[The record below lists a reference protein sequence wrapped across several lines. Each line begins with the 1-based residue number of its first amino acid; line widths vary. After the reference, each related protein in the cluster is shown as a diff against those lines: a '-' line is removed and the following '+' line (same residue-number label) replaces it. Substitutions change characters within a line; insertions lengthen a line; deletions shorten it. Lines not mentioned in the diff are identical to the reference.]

1 MPEDQHSYSSY
12 LFRRDLIQFQ
22 LANSRKIVSDLKQAG
37 RGVDRGQGL
46 CPPRYEHGNAAD
58 GYRPRSR
65 RRSPR
70 VSLLARNLCRCR
82 RVARPGFSPGAASA
96 AGDRRCHAPSARVS
110 PALSAQRAPENPAAA
125 ARPGQASRANTGRR
139 RTRLRNLRMDGRR
152 IGPLFR
158 DPLRRLRIAGD
169 PDPGCAAAPDQ
180 AGAVGRHGR
189 GRLAPSFLPAPF
201 AAPPPVRRHPLGR
214 AGRKRRLSQ
223 NRLPKST
230 ARSMRSRRSDVG
242 QFAQIPS
249 S

>member
-1 MPEDQHSYSSY
+1 MVITRMPEDQRSFSSY

-37 RGVDRGQGL
+37 RGIDRGQGL
-46 CPPRYEHGNAAD
+46 CPPRYEHGKAAD
-58 GYRPRSR
+58 GHRPRSR

-70 VSLLARNLCRCR
+70 VSLLAQNLCRCR

-96 AGDRRCHAPSARVS
+96 AGDRRCPAPSACVS
-110 PALSAQRAPENPAAA
+110 PALSGQRAPENPAAA

-139 RTRLRNLRMDGRR
+139 RTRLRNLRMAA
-152 IGPLFR
+152 
-158 DPLRRLRIAGD
+158 LRS
-169 PDPGCAAAPDQ
+169 AAF
-180 AGAVGRHGR
+180 
-189 GRLAPSFLPAPF
+189 S
-201 AAPPPVRRHPLGR
+201 
-214 AGRKRRLSQ
+214 LSP

-230 ARSMRSRRSDVG
+230 ARSMRSRRSDVA